1 MKKVTAEMRNTTF
14 RGMNFLEIR
23 NELER
28 RGLDRHMTI
37 ELESTEICL
46 ITPEGIILQVRS
58 RNEGLGLWGGS
69 LEYGETPI
77 EGAICE
83 MQEETGI
90 ILKEGELEYVETYT
104 HCHEYPNKDK
114 ALFTTYRYVVRLPE
128 IPEIKLDKESVGYVI
143 IREMI
148 PGILEDEREFIE
160 RFLTSC

>member
-1 MKKVTAEMRNTTF
+1 MEKVTAEMRNTTF

-77 EGAICE
+77 EGAIRE
-83 MQEETGI
+83 MKEETGI
-90 ILKEGELEYVETYT
+90 TLKEEELEYVETDT
-104 HCHEYPNKDK
+104 HYYEYPNKDK
-114 ALFTTYRYVVRLPE
+114 ALFTAHRYVVRLPG
-128 IPEIKLDKESVGYVI
+128 IPEINLDEESIGYAI

-148 PGILEDEREFIE
+148 PGILVNDREFIE
-160 RFLTSC
+160 RFLTSY

>member
-28 RGLDRHMTI
+28 MGLDRHMMI

-77 EGAICE
+77 EGAIRE
-83 MQEETGI
+83 MKEETGI
-90 ILKEGELEYVETYT
+90 TLEEELEYVETYT
-104 HCHEYPNKDK
+104 HYHEYPNKDK
-114 ALFTTYRYVVRLPE
+114 VLFTTYRYVVRLPE
-128 IPEIKLDKESVGYVI
+128 IPEIKLDEEAIGYVI

-148 PGILEDEREFIE
+148 PGILEDEIKFIE